1 MDLVDNYPK
10 KYHLLKK
17 LAFAE
22 VFNWD
27 SNYQV
32 TLMYVF
38 NMCKIVLVLSYLGH
52 LTLDLVDKHPK
63 KYHLLKKLALAEVY
77 ILNNV

>member
-1 MDLVDNYPK
+1 MDFVENYQEMS
-10 KYHLLKK
+10 YLLKK

-22 VFNWD
+22 VYILL
-27 SNYQV
+27 SNNQV
-32 TLMYVF
+32 TLLYRF

-63 KYHLLKKLALAEVY
+63 KYHLLKKLALPEVY